1 MAVWVVVLEAVVDKD
16 VGSPFNEDDLVALSD
31 ALADNFAVV
40 AGTDRSYEAELWVED
55 NMPSGALLSAE
66 RLVQYAARDV
76 GLRTT
81 EFVRAEVRSARAIEE
96 GLVAYGA
103 APGQLQAE
111 RAAEEAKAA
120 RAAKRAA
127 AKEAGTEKAAKK
139 AVARKKTVRKTV
151 KKTIIED
158 A

>member
-1 MAVWVVVLEAVVDKD
+1 MAVWVVVLEAVIDTNVDN
-16 VGSPFNEDDLVALSD
+16 PFDQEDLVALQE
-31 ALADNFAVV
+31 ALAENFSVV
-40 AGTDRSYEAELWVED
+40 AGTDTSYEAELWVED

-76 GLRTT
+76 GLGTT

-111 RAAEEAKAA
+111 RAAAEAKAA

-127 AKEAGTEKAAKK
+127 TKKTPGKKAAARKAAGKKAAKK
-139 AVARKKTVRKTV
+139 V
-151 KKTIIED
+151 
-158 A
+158 